1 MSWSGCANLH
11 HPRVTS
17 PLAHNVITASDP
29 SSYFADP
36 GNPCDSA
43 AASAAS
49 SPSPPPSP
57 GLQRPRLTITIKRPR
72 KAFNGVALP
81 EVEEAEV
88 EEARA
93 SPEIASPGS
102 PREGEDGP
110 LSPRDHN
117 YAVLQPAAPPS
128 TNTPSTPTLASLA
141 LAAVSAQAKSQPLQS
156 NLDPQLFLSNC
167 QSYETTNPTLPVSK
181 PSDNANNDA
190 ASPALDSDNE
200 RLSNSTATTSL
211 SKHHASLTSPQS
223 LKRKSSELE
232 GQEDEEVV
240 ATTELEEGEIR
251 GAEDDDSRAKYE
263 DEYDGEGDDQYE
275 PPASF
280 SPKRHKSRRAVEDS
294 AQWRRIVAENMRYAF
309 NLEEAEGGGT
319 RPEA

>member
-36 GNPCDSA
+36 GSPCDSA

-57 GLQRPRLTITIKRPR
+57 GLQLPRLTTTIKRPR
-72 KAFNGVALP
+72 KALNGVALP

-93 SPEIASPGS
+93 SPEIASQGS

-110 LSPRDHN
+110 LSPRDHK

-128 TNTPSTPTLASLA
+128 TNTPSTAPLASLA
-141 LAAVSAQAKSQPLQS
+141 LAAVSEQATSQPLQS
-156 NLDPQLFLSNC
+156 NLDPQLFLSNFR
-167 QSYETTNPTLPVSK
+167 SYETTSPTLPGSK
-181 PSDNANNDA
+181 PSDNGNNDA
-190 ASPALDSDNE
+190 TSPDLSSDNE
-200 RLSNSTATTSL
+200 RLSDPTTTTSL
-211 SKHHASLTSPQS
+211 SEHHASLTSPQS
-223 LKRKSSELE
+223 LKRKASELE
-232 GQEDEEVV
+232 GHEDEEVV

-251 GAEDDDSRAKYE
+251 GAEDDNSGAEYE
-263 DEYDGEGDDQYE
+263 DEYDGEGEDQYE
-275 PPASF
+275 PLASF

-294 AQWRRIVAENMRYAF
+294 AQWRRIVAENMRISTLDTLLA
-309 NLEEAEGGGT
+309 L
-319 RPEA
+319 